1 MAHSKS
7 IKIIYEMLM
16 TQYGHLQWWPA
27 QSKLEIMIGAILT
40 QNTSWKNVEIV
51 LELLISSDML
61 SCKKI
66 ISSTD
71 EKFAKLIRPAG
82 LNNVKTKRIKS
93 LVSFLL
99 AACNGNV
106 SELQSWNSS
115 VLRSSLMNI
124 NGVGPETSDAILL
137 YALNK
142 PFFVIDNYTR
152 RMMSRIGI
160 SPLRDTYDSWQ
171 SMFNTAINMDTHTY
185 KQYHAV
191 IVENSKLHCRKS
203 PSCGG
208 CPLNRICDYAATQ

>member
-1 MAHSKS
+1 MEHSKS

-16 TQYGHLQWWPA
+16 THYRHLHWWPA

-106 SELQSWNSS
+106 S
-115 VLRSSLMNI
+115 
-124 NGVGPETSDAILL
+124 
-137 YALNK
+137 
-142 PFFVIDNYTR
+142 
-152 RMMSRIGI
+152 
-160 SPLRDTYDSWQ
+160 
-171 SMFNTAINMDTHTY
+171 
-185 KQYHAV
+185 
-191 IVENSKLHCRKS
+191 
-203 PSCGG
+203 
-208 CPLNRICDYAATQ
+208 

>member
-1 MAHSKS
+1 MVQSKS
-7 IKIIYEMLM
+7 IEIIYERLLIH
-16 TQYGHLQWWPA
+16 YGRLNWWTA
-27 QSKLEIMIGAILT
+27 QSKLEIMVGAILT
-40 QNTSWKNVEIV
+40 QNTSWKNVEIA
-51 LELLISSDML
+51 LELLTASNML

-71 EKFAKLIRPAG
+71 EKFADLIRPAG

-93 LVSFLL
+93 LASFVLS
-99 AACNGNV
+99 ACNGNV

-115 VLRSSLMNI
+115 LLRKCLMNI

-152 RMMSRIGI
+152 RMMRRIGLYP
-160 SPLRDTYDSWQ
+160 SNDMYDSWQ
-171 SMFNTAINMDTHTY
+171 SMFNTGINMDTQTY
-185 KQYHAV
+185 KQYHAL

-203 PSCGG
+203 PSCEG
-208 CPLNRICDYAATQ
+208 CPLNEICDYATIR